1 MHPQRRLSGG
11 SWLVLPSKGGT
22 AIDKA
27 TTTVIETPR
36 DDFVIDDGAARRCCF
51 PGSLQRT
58 HLGRVPRRSPWLLP
72 VGLGQQPRRPRGD
85 PAPHRV
91 VPKLDGRRGTGSV
104 YDRPSAVDGVRL
116 LSLRAHR
123 WTNRLESRAV
133 SPSAAGAPVDRARTR
148 PLRSGRLPVRRRAV
162 RPRPRRPGGA
172 SRVERPASER
182 GVRHQRRGLAIE
194 RGHRTLRIL
203 GKGNYPVVVATSA
216 AAAQH
221 YRARPAPRPGQDIAT
236 TRLRLRWCGSRAA
249 RRRASATPR
258 PSAAQA
264 SRGGPATPRPS
275 RVCRSRRSRR
285 GRRGLGSAARGR

>member
-1 MHPQRRLSGG
+1 M
-11 SWLVLPSKGGT
+11 T
-22 AIDKA
+22 TIKA
-27 TTTVIETPR
+27 TTTAIETPR
-36 DDFVIDDGAARRCCF
+36 DDFVIDDAQLAAVAFLGRYSGRTLDAYRDDLRGFFQWASDNNLAVLAATRPHIELYEAGWKTGNWQRLRSTVGCRRCAASIAS
-51 PGSLQRT
+51 PTSMDESLE
-58 HLGRVPRRSPWLLP
+58 P
-72 VGLGQQPRRPRGD
+72 
-85 PAPHRV
+85 
-91 VPKLDGRRGTGSV
+91 
-104 YDRPSAVDGVRL
+104 
-116 LSLRAHR
+116 
-123 WTNRLESRAV
+123 RAV
-133 SPSAAGAPVDRARTR
+133 SPSAAGAPVDRATTR
-148 PLRSGRLPVRRRAV
+148 PLRSGRLPVRRAV

>member
-1 MHPQRRLSGG
+1 M
-11 SWLVLPSKGGT
+11 T
-22 AIDKA
+22 TIKA
-27 TTTVIETPR
+27 TTTAIETPR
-36 DDFVIDDGAARRCCF
+36 DDFVIDDAQLAAVAF
-51 PGSLQRT
+51 
-58 HLGRVPRRSPWLLP
+58 LGRADAPWTRTATISVASSSGPRTTTSPSS
-72 VGLGQQPRRPRGD
+72 RRPG
-85 PAPHRV
+85 PTSSCT
-91 VPKLDGRRGTGSV
+91 KLDGRRGTGRV

-116 LSLRAHR
+116 LSLRPHR
-123 WTNRLESRAV
+123 WTNRLEPRAV